1 MPEMQEHSGLHRSK
15 IRSVLMFSSP
25 PQKPI
30 LTPCIGICTLDA
42 RGLCEGCGRTGE
54 EIARWMYMS
63 AAERAHL
70 MQDVLPRRRHE
81 PQP

>member
-1 MPEMQEHSGLHRSK
+1 MQEHSAFRRRK
-15 IRSVLMFSSP
+15 IRSVPMLFST

-42 RGLCEGCGRTGE
+42 RGLCEGCGRTGD

-63 AAERAHL
+63 DAERAHL
-70 MQDVLPRRRHE
+70 MQDVLPRRQHE
-81 PQP
+81 AQA

>member
-1 MPEMQEHSGLHRSK
+1 MSFLK
-15 IRSVLMFSSP
+15 

-42 RGLCEGCGRTGE
+42 QGLCEGCRRTGE

-63 AAERAHL
+63 EIERARL
-70 MQDVLPRRRHE
+70 MNDVLPQRKPHE
-81 PQP
+81 HSA

>member
-1 MPEMQEHSGLHRSK
+1 MSFLK
-15 IRSVLMFSSP
+15 

-42 RGLCEGCGRTGE
+42 QGLCEGCRRTGE

-63 AAERAHL
+63 DIERAQL
-70 MQDVLPRRRHE
+70 MNDVLPQRKPHE
-81 PQP
+81 HSA